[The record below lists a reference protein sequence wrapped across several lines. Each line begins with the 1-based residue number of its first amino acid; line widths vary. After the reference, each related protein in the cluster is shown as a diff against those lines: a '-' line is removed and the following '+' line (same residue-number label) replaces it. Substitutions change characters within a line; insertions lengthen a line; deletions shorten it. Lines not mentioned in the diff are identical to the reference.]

1 MSPFQDQTPS
11 SLSPLVENDLAAETR
26 EGGTQ
31 ALSEEIQARLKEIF
45 AWLQKD
51 ARDQIRDVDHFEG
64 MLEPIS
70 QKLPEDI
77 KTSLDPISGLDIH
90 YVAIRR
96 ALKSVFTRTAV
107 EKKKAKAEQAVKG
120 AQTQTE
126 NHKGMLANLQ
136 ASRKLKVAK
145 RAALEAELKN
155 LSAEIEAD
163 DKKIAELPG
172 LIEKTQEEASSA
184 ITEVNQ
190 CDAELTVLPIP
201 RKITRNGWRIST
213 KQYQMPPMQSQNIE
227 TFSCTEQCVTKLTV
241 LVTFAFYKFAFLFF
255 A

>member
-1 MSPFQDQTPS
+1 MLPFQEQTPS
-11 SLSPLVENDLAAETR
+11 SSSPLVENNPAAETR

-31 ALSEEIQARLKEIF
+31 ALSKEIQARLKEIF

-96 ALKSVFTRTAV
+96 ALKTVSTRPAI
-107 EKKKAKAEQAVKG
+107 EQKKARAEQAAKG

-126 NHKGMLANLQ
+126 NHKGTLSNLQ
-136 ASRKLKVAK
+136 AARELKVAK
-145 RAALEAELKN
+145 RAALEAELKS

-163 DKKIAELPG
+163 D
-172 LIEKTQEEASSA
+172 
-184 ITEVNQ
+184 
-190 CDAELTVLPIP
+190 
-201 RKITRNGWRIST
+201 
-213 KQYQMPPMQSQNIE
+213 
-227 TFSCTEQCVTKLTV
+227 
-241 LVTFAFYKFAFLFF
+241 
-255 A
+255 

>member
-1 MSPFQDQTPS
+1 MLPLQDQTPS
-11 SLSPLVENDLAAETR
+11 SSSPLAVNDPAAEIG

-31 ALSEEIQARLKEIF
+31 ALSEDIQARLKEIF

-64 MLEPIS
+64 MLESIN

-77 KTSLDPISGLDIH
+77 KTSLDPIFGLDIH

-96 ALKSVFTRTAV
+96 ALKSVSTRPAV
-107 EKKKAKAEQAVKG
+107 EQKKAKAEQAAKG

-126 NHKGMLANLQ
+126 NHKGILANLQ
-136 ASRKLKVAK
+136 AARELKIAK

-190 CDAELTVLPIP
+190 CDVELTVLSNAQKDYQERMENIHQ
-201 RKITRNGWRIST
+201 TISNASNVIA
-213 KQYQMPPMQSQNIE
+213 KYLN
-227 TFSCTEQCVTKLTV
+227 V
-241 LVTFAFYKFAFLFF
+241 
-255 A
+255 

>member
-1 MSPFQDQTPS
+1 
-11 SLSPLVENDLAAETR
+11 VENDPAAETR

-31 ALSEEIQARLKEIF
+31 ALSEEIQVRLKEIL

-51 ARDQIRDVDHFEG
+51 ARDQIRDVDYFEG

-77 KTSLDPISGLDIH
+77 KTSLEPISGLDIH

-96 ALKSVFTRTAV
+96 ALKTVSSRPTV
-107 EKKKAKAEQAVKG
+107 EQKKTKAELAAKE

-126 NHKGMLANLQ
+126 SHKGMLANLQ
-136 ASRKLKVAK
+136 VARESK
-145 RAALEAELKN
+145 IAKKAALEAELKN

-172 LIEKTQEEASSA
+172 LIEKTQEETLSA

-190 CDAELTVLPIP
+190 CEAELTVLSNAQQDYQERMENI
-201 RKITRNGWRIST
+201 RQTISNASNVVE
-213 KQYQMPPMQSQNIE
+213 KYLNI
-227 TFSCTEQCVTKLTV
+227 
-241 LVTFAFYKFAFLFF
+241 
-255 A
+255 